1 MIPIA
6 GPDRGRPTQ
15 GPTKVNRY
23 QMYPSA
29 DLNGFT
35 IPSSSVPAR
44 RSSKMDELAKRDLPP
59 GLKFEWTDMAY
70 QQKQASETRG
80 GDPRRCTSSAGTPR
94 YSSSV

>member
-6 GPDRGRPTQ
+6 GLITIEPDQ

-35 IPSSSVPAR
+35 IPAVISSGQAIDKMEALAR
-44 RSSKMDELAKRDLPP
+44 RDLPP
-59 GLKFEWTDMAY
+59 GLTLRVDGHGLPAEAGGEH
-70 QQKQASETRG
+70 AGRG
-80 GDPRRCTSSAGTPR
+80 ARACSSSAATRRCWCSA
-94 YSSSV
+94 